1 MIKLAMLVGSDYTP
15 GLNGIGPVT
24 ALEILAAFPTS
35 NQGGILA
42 GLQKFRDW
50 ISSGSVIGSAR
61 AALKKKIKNAEII
74 PGFPS
79 TAVVEAYLHP
89 MVDESDEAFSWAKPN
104 VKLIQN
110 YTKLKFGWPPEK
122 CNELLMPVMKKL
134 LESTVNVWFIVL
146 MGRVGVEVMWK
157 ILGKWLT

>member
-15 GLNGIGPVT
+15 GLTGIGPVT
-24 ALEILAAFPTS
+24 ALEILAAFPNS
-35 NQGGILA
+35 NHGGILT

-50 ISSGSVIGSAR
+50 IAAGCPAGPYR
-61 AALKKKIKNAEII
+61 NALKKKIKNTDMI

-89 MVDESDEAFSWAKPN
+89 TVDDSEEPFSWSKPN

-110 YTKLKFGWPPEK
+110 YTKLKFGWSSEK

-134 LESTVNVWFIVL
+134 LESSVITQNFS
-146 MGRVGVEVMWK
+146 
-157 ILGKWLT
+157 